1 MDGRKEIHA
10 VSEQK
15 NLKQKIKDAFIP
27 EDVSNIGLYLLT
39 DWILPGVWDFVQSG
53 INSVMPKT
61 GGGRRT
67 ATPSLTGKPSKVAQ
81 ISSQFAYNKVYD
93 QKNMRQM
100 EDIGDYTSILIPDRA
115 DAEMVLDEMRDIIG
129 DPEYGGD
136 GKVSIGWFFDRCGIR
151 PIPAAAWN
159 WGWRDLRYAKVERYN
174 NGYRIVF
181 PKAISLR

>member
-136 GKVSIGWFFDRCGIR
+136 GKVSIGWFFDRCGSR